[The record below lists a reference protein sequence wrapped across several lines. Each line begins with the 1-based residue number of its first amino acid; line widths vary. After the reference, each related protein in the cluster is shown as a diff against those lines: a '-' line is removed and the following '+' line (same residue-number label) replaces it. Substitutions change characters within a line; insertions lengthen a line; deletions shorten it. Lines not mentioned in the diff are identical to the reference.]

1 MRCLRSAWSTET
13 LSGGLPSPQI
23 TPGTRPAR
31 RSARAAPLPARD
43 RAAAFICLTVVAMVQ
58 ILLNKA
64 AADIGAAHP
73 HPQHASKRVR
83 NKRVQKRVW
92 AAGVLAQA
100 RAVPAVRR
108 AYSEHDGERQET
120 RAGTAREEK
129 RWRRKWLWVAAGAE
143 LGFERG
149 DARLQGL
156 VLLAREPRHLLDRLE
171 FLALDHVE
179 VAQDAVGLVA
189 EHGIEFAPHARGDAG
204 RVVHQPRHLVEETVA
219 GLGHRWSRVR
229 IQSACRNNGDG
240 LLRPQGRPGRVG
252 YIRPL
257 RLDLATINAV
267 SAVSCRPRAIG
278 RTRNQKSERLGTP
291 ALGRLTSRPCC
302 PHHPGT

>member
-1 MRCLRSAWSTET
+1 M
-13 LSGGLPSPQI
+13 
-23 TPGTRPAR
+23 
-31 RSARAAPLPARD
+31 
-43 RAAAFICLTVVAMVQ
+43 
-58 ILLNKA
+58 
-64 AADIGAAHP
+64 
-73 HPQHASKRVR
+73 
-83 NKRVQKRVW
+83 W
-92 AAGVLAQA
+92 AATVLAQA
-100 RAVPAVRR
+100 RAVPAVRP
-108 AYSEHDGERQET
+108 AYWQDERGRKET
-120 RAGTAREEK
+120 RR
-129 RWRRKWLWVAAGAE
+129 RRKCLWVATGAE
-143 LGFERG
+143 LGLERG

-240 LLRPQGRPGRVG
+240 LLRPQGRPGRVR

-257 RLDLATINAV
+257 RLDLA
-267 SAVSCRPRAIG
+267 PD
-278 RTRNQKSERLGTP
+278 P
-291 ALGRLTSRPCC
+291 ALGRLTLRPCC

>member
-1 MRCLRSAWSTET
+1 
-13 LSGGLPSPQI
+13 
-23 TPGTRPAR
+23 
-31 RSARAAPLPARD
+31 
-43 RAAAFICLTVVAMVQ
+43 MVQ
-58 ILLNKA
+58 TLLNKTA
-64 AADIGAAHP
+64 AA
-73 HPQHASKRVR
+73 SVR
-83 NKRVQKRVW
+83 PILTSSMW
-92 AAGVLAQA
+92 AAAVLAQA

-120 RAGTAREEK
+120 RAGAAREEK

-156 VLLAREPRHLLDRLE
+156 VLLTREPRHLLDRLE

-229 IQSACRNNGDG
+229 IQRACRNNGDG
-240 LLRPQGRPGRVG
+240 LLRPQGRPGRVR
-252 YIRPL
+252 YSRPL
-257 RLDLATINAV
+257 RRGLATINVA
-267 SAVSCRPRAIG
+267 SPFSCWREASR
-278 RTRNQKSERLGTP
+278 R
-291 ALGRLTSRPCC
+291 SRP
-302 PHHPGT
+302 PLPADRPSAARRILRS